1 MYLLYVF
8 LFLNPLTDKTTVLFS
23 KEIYKK
29 CWSQPT
35 LTYSYAAYAH
45 AYSSSYVHLCLILL
59 ISIIEHFIRLCF
71 LEFFLKITR
80 ILFWILEKKRM
91 INPKD
96 ALQNEH
102 ISFIQMPIEM

>member
-1 MYLLYVF
+1 MGNRCIFYMFF

-23 KEIYKK
+23 KEIYKNVGA
-29 CWSQPT
+29 SQPT

-71 LEFFLKITR
+71 LELREF
-80 ILFWILEKKRM
+80 
-91 INPKD
+91 
-96 ALQNEH
+96 
-102 ISFIQMPIEM
+102 